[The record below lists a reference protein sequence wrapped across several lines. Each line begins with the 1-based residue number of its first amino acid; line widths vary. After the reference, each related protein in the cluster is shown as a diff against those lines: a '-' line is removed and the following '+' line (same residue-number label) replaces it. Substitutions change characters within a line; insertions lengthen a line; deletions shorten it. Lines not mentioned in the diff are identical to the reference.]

1 MNKLVKKGLAA
12 LLSAAM
18 LMSAVPVMA
27 ADDDTAGDTDTS
39 LMSLI
44 PIEEKEAA
52 LVLNG
57 YTEDEIKAMP
67 LSVVLSKLQDNDG
80 NYITIPDSASVLW
93 AHFKDEEGNVIRD
106 EYHEIGRN
114 ETVDLSEFSYT
125 TGYTMELIIGSA
137 NQLDTENVRYI
148 VKVYISDVVTENLN
162 YEIYSQSAN
171 GTRTEIIPD
180 RTSTTTAVVG
190 GLEENMTYFI
200 VPNHVENTAYY
211 LGISSLA
218 AKHPNV
224 NVDVYTYMQYM
235 YLMYGVSDE
244 SITEQILNQDM
255 KKVNSGY
262 LCVIDKPTSTEDV
275 VNNMFVL
282 RYTDGDGNLI
292 KYEIEFFYVVD
303 DISYVKG
310 NMYSYE
316 NGTMSDIVFMDV
328 SSVSDFDLN
337 VDDNASVIV
346 DDIVEGKYYMLNEGY
361 LMDDDYY
368 LVLTSHGVSYGDE
381 GNSYVEKAVVGLY
394 DSLEDASNQE
404 DIKDQLLPT
413 DSNAVPRGYKANY
426 SYLNGG
432 VQFTVFYE
440 DGTVYKLDVRVTEY
454 DPRYD
459 TSKVASFDN
468 APIIG
473 QADPY
478 FRITGLKENN
488 SELDTY
494 IIENGGKY
502 NLDTY
507 YGLGYQTILINDAN
521 ADLSKITPEFWP
533 SSEVS
538 NGVLDIYEG
547 TSSGGSK
554 QESGEIEKDFSNG
567 ALQYSAVWQDD
578 SNKVRNY
585 QVSVVKK
592 QNGPKLYVNG
602 PDKREIFLDDYFE
615 QKHDIFIANIG
626 DEELQDL
633 KVELI
638 DAKNVKLDDYWTV
651 GGESNDTLAAFTTT
665 STVSDY
671 SELPNVAKIRLLPS
685 IDDKTGKISGIL
697 KISSN
702 GGEREIELT
711 GQAVN
716 PDIVTTELADA
727 VKYVPYQRLI
737 MTNNMHEWNDVSFE
751 LVSGELPDGVAL
763 YPNGEIY
770 GVPTETGTFNI
781 KVKANYSRDAFE
793 SSEVELSLTVKD
805 NTDENVDA
813 ETDVDDGYGF
823 KTRFPD
829 TVTGEKAET
838 FEIEH
843 DYDETEFKGVWL
855 DGEKLVENVDYTV
868 EKGSTKI
875 TIASQT
881 ISNTSNGSHTIAAE
895 YRNSN
900 NEVKKSAQNYT
911 KTTTTTKSG
920 GGGSSTPSS
929 YKVWLEVNGGVWLQE
944 LTVKRNAVIENLP
957 TPERAGYAFGGWF
970 TDEAL
975 TQPFDV
981 NTKINKTTT
990 LYAKWIDIYTIWFIE
1005 NGGEEVSDVT
1015 VQYGDPTPKLP
1026 TPIKEGY
1033 IFDGW
1038 YADENLTK
1046 AFNDDDEVLAS
1057 MSLYAKWRADVAPD
1071 TVLGFDDIHE
1081 TDWFYN
1087 DVNWAYNQ
1095 KFMVGVSNQLFAP
1108 NESVTGG
1115 MVVTVLSRIADADVN
1130 EYGDNSFADVYEN
1143 EWYTPYAKWAKAIG
1157 LVDGIPFN
1165 PPKEISREWMGIIIV
1180 RFLDYMD
1187 IDYEITDEYIKF
1199 ADADEISTEAEDA
1212 IQTLYKIGIFKGKGA
1227 NVMDPQGNTTRA
1239 EFAALMQRTVAF
1251 MR

>member
-1 MNKLVKKGLAA
+1 MNTFFKRCLAGII
-12 LLSAAM
+12 SVTM
-18 LMSAVPVMA
+18 LIGIVPVKA
-27 ADDDTAGDTDTS
+27 AENETVGEDIS
-39 LMSLI
+39 LMSLL

-106 EYHEIGRN
+106 EYHEIGRD

-125 TGYTMELIIGSA
+125 TGYTMELIVGSG

-148 VKVYISDVVTENLN
+148 VRVYISDVVTEKLS
-162 YEIYSQSAN
+162 YELYSQTDD
-171 GTRTEIIPD
+171 GTRTQIIPD
-180 RTSTTTAVVG
+180 RTSTTTAVLG
-190 GLEENMTYFI
+190 GLEANTTYFI
-200 VPNHVENTAYY
+200 VPNHTANTAYY

-235 YLMYGVSDE
+235 YLMYGSSDE

-255 KKVNSGY
+255 NKIDSGY
-262 LCVIDKPTSTEDV
+262 LCVIDKPTSTADAF
-275 VNNMFVL
+275 NNMFVL

-292 KYEIEFFYVVD
+292 KYEIETFYIVD

-310 NMYSYE
+310 DIYSYE
-316 NGTMSDIVFMDV
+316 NGLMSDVVFLDV
-328 SSVSDFDLN
+328 SAVSDFDLDIDDN
-337 VDDNASVIV
+337 GFASVDDV
-346 DDIVEGKYYMLNEGY
+346 VEGKYYMLNEGY
-361 LMDDDYY
+361 SIDDDYY

-394 DSLEDASNQE
+394 DSLEDASGQE

-413 DSNAVPRGYKANY
+413 DLDVIPRGYKANY

-440 DGTVYKLDVRVTEY
+440 DGSIYKFDVRVTGY
-454 DPRYD
+454 DPQYD
-459 TSKVASFDN
+459 TSRIADFDN

-478 FRITGLKENN
+478 FRITGLKQGDN
-488 SELDTY
+488 ELDTY

-507 YGLGYQTILINDAN
+507 YGLGYQTILVNDSN
-521 ADLSKITPEFWP
+521 VDLSKITPEFWP

-538 NGVLDIYEG
+538 NAILDIYEG

-554 QESGEIEKDFSNG
+554 QETGENEKDFSNG
-567 ALQYSAVWQDD
+567 ALQYSAVWKDD

-585 QVSVVKK
+585 QISVVKK
-592 QNGPKLYVNG
+592 ETGPKLYVNG

-626 DEELQDL
+626 DEELKDL

-638 DAKNVKLDDYWTV
+638 NAKNVKLDDYWTV
-651 GGESNDTLAAFTTT
+651 GGENNNTLAAFTGT

-671 SELPNVAKIRLLPS
+671 SELPNAAKIRLLP
-685 IDDKTGKISGIL
+685 DGDKTGDISGTL
-697 KISSN
+697 KITSN

-711 GQAVN
+711 GQAGN

-727 VKYVPYQRLI
+727 VKYVPYQRLV

-751 LVSGELPDGVAL
+751 LISGELPDGVAL

-781 KVKANYSRDAFE
+781 RVRANYSRDEFE
-793 SSEVELSLTVKD
+793 SSEVGLSLTVKD

-829 TVTGEKAET
+829 EVTGEKSEV
-838 FEIEH
+838 FEIER
-843 DYDETEFKGVWL
+843 DYDETEFQGVWL
-855 DGEKLVENVDYTV
+855 DGKKLVKDVDYTV

-875 TIASQT
+875 TVASQT

-900 NEVKKSAQNYT
+900 NEVKKSAQNYN
-911 KTTTTTKSG
+911 KTTSKATSKRSS
-920 GGGSSTPSS
+920 GGSSAPSS
-929 YKVWLEVNGGVWLQE
+929 YKVWLEVNGGAWLDAV
-944 LTVKRNAVIENLP
+944 TVKNGSTVADLP

-975 TQPFDV
+975 TQPFDS
-981 NTKINKTTT
+981 NTKITKTTT

-1005 NGGEEVSDVT
+1005 NGGEEVADAT
-1015 VQYGDPTPKLP
+1015 VQYGNPTPKLP
-1026 TPIKEGY
+1026 TPVKAGY
-1033 IFDGW
+1033 VFDGW
-1038 YADENLTK
+1038 YSDEALTK
-1046 AFNDDDEVLAS
+1046 PFSSDDAVTSS

-1071 TVLGFDDIHE
+1071 TVLGFDDIHA

-1087 DVNWAYNQ
+1087 DVNWAYDN
-1095 KFMVGVSNQLFAP
+1095 KLMVGISNQLFAP

-1115 MVVTVLSRIADADVN
+1115 MIVTVLARIAEADVN
-1130 EYGDNSFADVYEN
+1130 DYEDNSFDDVYEN

-1165 PPKEISREWMGIIIV
+1165 PPKEISREWMGIIIA

-1187 IDYEITDEYIKF
+1187 IDYEVTDEYIKF
-1199 ADADEISTEAEDA
+1199 ADADEISAEAEDA
-1212 IQTLYKIGIFKGKGA
+1212 LQRLYKIEIFKGKG
-1227 NVMDPQGNTTRA
+1227 NNIMDPQGNTTRA
-1239 EFAALMQRTVAF
+1239 EFAALMQRTVNF
-1251 MR
+1251 MK